1 MKKPTDKNQ
10 KPTDK
15 TEKPNVKAEKPVVK
29 AKEPD
34 VEEEE
39 LDEEPEESV
48 EEAEKPAK
56 GFRLPKKIR
65 AWIRESQFLATTLS
79 IILTFGTTG
88 IVEHC
93 QRIKDRKLSAMM
105 VMGNIETFSRKVDD
119 MAQSMARRDSIGTWM
134 LSLPQDSLD
143 LIPASEMVDLIN
155 EVIAGIDFLTHDKT
169 AESIF
174 SSNIETWKNM
184 QKFQFIDNVG
194 NCFSEMN
201 ADENY
206 WKEWVESFEQAVN
219 DVLEH
224 PEQHSGE
231 RTCTKLLRNT
241 VFRQKIESFH
251 VRQYWLEY
259 IAAKYRYLNQRS
271 AKMMDIDYKDV
282 EAFADE
288 RLNEVDISNVEPA
301 QSDYRKAPLNAD
313 SLTTLRP
320 VKLRIDSIIHG
331 KK

>member
-1 MKKPTDKNQ
+1 MKKPTE
-10 KPTDK
+10 KPNK
-15 TEKPNVKAEKPVVK
+15 PTEKP
-29 AKEPD
+29 
-34 VEEEE
+34 
-39 LDEEPEESV
+39 
-48 EEAEKPAK
+48 EKPAADVQEPAAKVQEPNEEEQEPTEEAQEPSK
-56 GFRLPKKIR
+56 GFKIPKRIR

-119 MAQSMARRDSIGTWM
+119 MSKSMARRDSIGTWM

-206 WKEWVESFEQAVN
+206 WKEWVEDFEQAVN

-259 IAAKYRYLNQRS
+259 IAAKYKYLNQKS
-271 AKMMDIDYKDV
+271 AKMMDIDYSEV

-288 RLNEVDISNVEPA
+288 RLNEVDINSAEPV

>member
-1 MKKPTDKNQ
+1 MKKPT
-10 KPTDK
+10 
-15 TEKPNVKAEKPVVK
+15 EKPNQPAEKAEKPTADVQK
-29 AKEPD
+29 PAAKVQEPTEEVQD
-34 VEEEE
+34 PTEEEQ
-39 LDEEPEESV
+39 EPS
-48 EEAEKPAK
+48 K
-56 GFRLPKKIR
+56 GFRLPKRIR

-119 MAQSMARRDSIGTWM
+119 MSKSMARRDSIGTWM

-206 WKEWVESFEQAVN
+206 WKEWVEDFEQAVN

-259 IAAKYRYLNQRS
+259 IAAKYKYLNQKS
-271 AKMMDIDYKDV
+271 AKMMGIDYSEV

-288 RLNEVDISNVEPA
+288 RLNEVDINSAEPV

-313 SLTTLRP
+313 SMNTLRP

>member
-1 MKKPTDKNQ
+1 MKKPT
-10 KPTDK
+10 
-15 TEKPNVKAEKPVVK
+15 EKPNKPTK
-29 AKEPD
+29 KP
-34 VEEEE
+34 
-39 LDEEPEESV
+39 
-48 EEAEKPAK
+48 EKPAADVQEPVAKVQEPNEEEQEPTEEEQEPNEDAQEPSK
-56 GFRLPKKIR
+56 GFKIPKRIR

-88 IVEHC
+88 LLEHC

-119 MAQSMARRDSIGTWM
+119 MSKSMARRDSIGTWM

-206 WKEWVESFEQAVN
+206 WKEWVEGFEAAVN

-224 PEQHSGE
+224 PDEHPGE
-231 RTCTKLLRNT
+231 RTVTKLLRNV

-251 VRQYWLEY
+251 VRQSWLQY
-259 IAAKYRYLNQRS
+259 ISAKYRYLNQRS
-271 AKMMDIDYKDV
+271 ARMMGIDYQDV
-282 EAFADE
+282 EDFADE
-288 RLNEVDISNVEPA
+288 RLPEVDINDLKPM
-301 QSDYRKAPLNAD
+301 QSDFRKSPLNVD

-320 VKLRIDSIIHG
+320 TIMHIDSVIHN
-331 KK
+331 K

>member
-1 MKKPTDKNQ
+1 MKKPTE
-10 KPTDK
+10 KPNK
-15 TEKPNVKAEKPVVK
+15 PTEKP
-29 AKEPD
+29 
-34 VEEEE
+34 
-39 LDEEPEESV
+39 
-48 EEAEKPAK
+48 EKPAADVQEPVAKVQEPNEEEQEPTEEEQEPTEDAQEPSK
-56 GFRLPKKIR
+56 GFKIPKRIR

-88 IVEHC
+88 LLEHC

-119 MAQSMARRDSIGTWM
+119 MSKSMARRDSIGTWM

-206 WKEWVESFEQAVN
+206 WKEWVEDFEQAVN

-259 IAAKYRYLNQRS
+259 IAAKYKYLNQKS
-271 AKMMDIDYKDV
+271 AKMMDIDYSEV

-288 RLNEVDISNVEPA
+288 RLNEVDINSAEPV

-320 VKLRIDSIIHG
+320 VKLRIDSIIHN
-331 KK
+331 K